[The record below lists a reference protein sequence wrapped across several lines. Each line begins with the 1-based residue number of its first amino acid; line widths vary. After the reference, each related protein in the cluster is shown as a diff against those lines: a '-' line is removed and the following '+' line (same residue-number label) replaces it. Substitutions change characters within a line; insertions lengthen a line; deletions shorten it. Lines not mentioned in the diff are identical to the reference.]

1 MQPYERPAAFG
12 VWGNADVVR
21 ILGLGDFQTPM
32 RWDSVK
38 SMNCSV
44 ARTLSVLGERWTM
57 LLLREAFLGC
67 RRFDEFQNG
76 TGIARNILSSRL
88 RDLVRDGILDRV
100 RGDGDNGRIE
110 YRLTKKGL
118 DLYPVLIA
126 MMRWGDTWLSDES
139 GPPMTLIHRGCGE
152 KTSMDMVCS
161 HCGAQI
167 VARDVVAIPS
177 AARKPHSHRI
187 ERGDRPRA
195 PR

>member
-1 MQPYERPAAFG
+1 
-12 VWGNADVVR
+12 
-21 ILGLGDFQTPM
+21 M

-44 ARTLSVLGERWTM
+44 ARTLSVVGERWTM
-57 LLLREAFLGC
+57 LLLREAFLGR
-67 RRFDEFQNG
+67 RRFDEFQQG

-88 RDLVRDGILDRV
+88 RDLVRDGILDRA

-118 DLYPVLIA
+118 DLYPVMIA

-139 GPPMTLIHRGCGE
+139 GPPVTLIHRSCGA

-161 HCGAQI
+161 HCGAAV
-167 VARDVVAIPS
+167 VARDMTAIPRG
-177 AARKPHSHRI
+177 AAQPHAHRS
-187 ERGDRPRA
+187 ERTDRTRTA
-195 PR
+195 R

>member
-1 MQPYERPAAFG
+1 
-12 VWGNADVVR
+12 
-21 ILGLGDFQTPM
+21 M
-32 RWDSVK
+32 RWDSIK

-44 ARTLSVLGERWTM
+44 ARTLSVVGERWTM
-57 LLLREAFLGC
+57 LLLREAFLG
-67 RRFDEFQNG
+67 RHRFDEFQQG

-100 RGDGDNGRIE
+100 RSEADNGRIE

-139 GPPMTLIHRGCGE
+139 GPPMTLIHRTCGA
-152 KTSMDMVCS
+152 KTSIDMVCS
-161 HCGAQI
+161 HCGAQ
-167 VARDVVAIPS
+167 V
-177 AARKPHSHRI
+177 AAREMVALPRAAGKPPAHRAD
-187 ERGDRPRA
+187 RTDRPRA